1 MKHLLIQEFMTD
13 IAQTNIDKPIHALT
27 VVYDEFIMDRM
38 CDCAC
43 ETVQK
48 DIRVHYAN
56 KQQNV
61 AGDE

>member
-1 MKHLLIQEFMTD
+1 MTD
-13 IAQTNIDKPIHALT
+13 IAQTNIDKPIYALT

-48 DIRVHYAN
+48 DILHDAN